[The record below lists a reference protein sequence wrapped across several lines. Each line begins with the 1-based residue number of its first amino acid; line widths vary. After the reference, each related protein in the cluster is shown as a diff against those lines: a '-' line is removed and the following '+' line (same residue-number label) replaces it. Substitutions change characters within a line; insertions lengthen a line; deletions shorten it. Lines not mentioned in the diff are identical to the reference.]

1 MINEA
6 DDTSINSLY
15 DPTPSPALPHYSD
28 STLYILRMRSIAVL
42 ERVAKLMY
50 LKPESGWQE
59 HLRET
64 MSTSPESMQ
73 VLSEASPPNWL
84 DEYLAMDWAKD
95 SSPERTDDP
104 NHNASASSGKGWLRT
119 ARIRTPKAYDEVRQ
133 ALMKI
138 EADLPPERRTEWGT
152 WDGKV
157 QDWHLSSPKK
167 EVTTLVS

>member
-1 MINEA
+1 
-6 DDTSINSLY
+6 
-15 DPTPSPALPHYSD
+15 
-28 STLYILRMRSIAVL
+28 
-42 ERVAKLMY
+42 
-50 LKPESGWQE
+50 
-59 HLRET
+59 
-64 MSTSPESMQ
+64 
-73 VLSEASPPNWL
+73 
-84 DEYLAMDWAKD
+84 MDWAKD

-104 NHNASASSGKGWLRT
+104 NHNASASSGKGWMRT

-167 EVTTLVS
+167 EVTTLVRACKSLWLAIELMSISAFCAWLRVDVPIRRI